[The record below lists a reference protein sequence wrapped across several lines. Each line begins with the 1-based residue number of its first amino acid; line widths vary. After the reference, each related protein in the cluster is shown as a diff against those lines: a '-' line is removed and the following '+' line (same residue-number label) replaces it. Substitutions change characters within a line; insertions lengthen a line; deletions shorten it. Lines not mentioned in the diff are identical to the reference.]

1 MENHMTKTDLDYF
14 RDALR
19 TKQAEL
25 TLTSRMRDNI
35 AVERS
40 ADALEEV
47 EFKSARELA
56 VAQLHRE
63 SAIHRA
69 VALALKRL
77 DDQTFGEGLHCGS
90 QISRRRLEA
99 VPWAP
104 FCIRCQ
110 EAIDRGDDTV
120 VASIEPTFLKVA

>member
-1 MENHMTKTDLDYF
+1 MTKTDLDHF
-14 RDALR
+14 RDTLR
-19 TKQAEL
+19 IKQAEL
-25 TLTSRMRDNI
+25 ALRSRTRENI

-47 EFKSARELA
+47 AFKSAREIA

-63 SAIHRA
+63 SVVGRD

-77 DDQTFGEGLHCGS
+77 DDQAFGECLHCGS
-90 QISRRRLEA
+90 EISRRRLEA

-110 EAIDRGDDTV
+110 ESLDRGDESV
-120 VASIEPTFLKVA
+120 LLSIEPAFLDAA